1 MRWVSDYNE
10 AGTVEES
17 FRHSSMR
24 HRVRAAALLV
34 RANDGASN
42 PNEILLVKHR
52 SRSRPGKL
60 IWLPPGGGLE
70 AEDSSIFA
78 CAERE
83 ALEECGLTVKTSRI
97 AYVHEFQDSVN
108 QIQHVAFYMAV
119 DSWEGEISLDFLPSD
134 ATDALAIVEAVWVKR
149 EAVTELAIY
158 PAYLKTD
165 DFWEDAAQRF
175 QQTKYLGRMHEL

>member
-1 MRWVSDYNE
+1 
-10 AGTVEES
+10 
-17 FRHSSMR
+17 MR

-34 RANDGASN
+34 RANDGASQ

-70 AEDSSIFA
+70 PEDSSIFA

-83 ALEECGLTVKTSRI
+83 ALEECGLTVKASRI

-119 DSWEGEISLDFLPSD
+119 EGEVQGEISLDFLPSD
-134 ATDALAIVEAVWVKR
+134 ATDALAIVEAIWVKR
-149 EAVTELAIY
+149 EAVAELALY

-165 DFWEDAAQRF
+165 GFWEDAAQDF
-175 QQTKYLGRMHEL
+175 PQTKYLGRMHEL